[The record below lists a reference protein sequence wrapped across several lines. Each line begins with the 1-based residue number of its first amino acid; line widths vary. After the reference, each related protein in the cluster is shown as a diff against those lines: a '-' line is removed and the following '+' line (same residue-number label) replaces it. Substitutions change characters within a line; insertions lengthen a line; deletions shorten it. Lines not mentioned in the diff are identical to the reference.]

1 MLNASLRRSVTLA
14 ALAILPAAARA
25 EWIDYAQADISS
37 SATTIV
43 LVGTV
48 GTGDDAKPAPTVSA
62 SYTRWSTGEAGG
74 AGIVYR
80 WALPLETQHWLLGAG
95 AGVNANRS
103 WAPADDEHDSAL
115 ALWLQSEWFGPA
127 PGGSYYALA
136 RASSYRETWLATAQY
151 APTGLP
157 VSAEWTRYHE
167 RGYQATNIGVRV
179 ATGLA
184 RWFVRLGVTRGNGE
198 TSPYVGVV
206 YNGF

>member
-1 MLNASLRRSVTLA
+1 MNASVLRRITLA
-14 ALAILPAAARA
+14 TLAILPATGRA
-25 EWIDYAQADISS
+25 EWIDYAQADVSA

-43 LVGTV
+43 LVGAV
-48 GTGDDAKPAPTVSA
+48 GKGDDARPAPLVSV
-62 SYTRWSTGEAGG
+62 SYTRWSSGEAGG

-80 WALPLETQHWLLGAG
+80 WALPLEAQHWLLGAG
-95 AGVNANRS
+95 AGVNANRN
-103 WAPADDEHDSAL
+103 WAPADEEHDSAL

-127 PGGSYYALA
+127 AGGSYYALA
-136 RASSYRETWLATAQY
+136 RASSYRDTWLATAQY
-151 APTGLP
+151 MPSALP

-167 RGYQATNIGVRV
+167 HGYQATSIGVRV

-184 RWFVRLGVTRGNGE
+184 QWFVRLGVTRGNGE